1 MGMLVWLSL
10 FLGLGLIS
18 IPSNAENQCRANQD
32 TTFSRKWNIDLPD
45 GRTISIVG
53 HRHPTRSEEEP
64 EENLENRLS
73 AYFINHE
80 GLEGTERNQRFREQI
95 IPFAFNWDLEAH
107 AHFTEDYIMLQKL
120 FAREGSPYNVIGVES
135 ALTDYAS
142 NYGDYINARRNPSA
156 VIEEVVRLKNEGII
170 SPGQTTGLLSIHLS
184 PGVYLQH
191 TDPGLMRGR
200 RVMAMATSRIEAGS
214 DLYKS
219 LCERPEYNVQHWEL
233 PRSFCAPNDR
243 REVDNILAQNES
255 VIYFVGR
262 GHVRSM
268 MTYLEDTCRRML
280 EFPDPAER
288 PLLPEFADESG
299 GSPGSGESLPTNE
312 P

>member
-1 MGMLVWLSL
+1 
-10 FLGLGLIS
+10 
-18 IPSNAENQCRANQD
+18 
-32 TTFSRKWNIDLPD
+32 
-45 GRTISIVG
+45 
-53 HRHPTRSEEEP
+53 
-64 EENLENRLS
+64 
-73 AYFINHE
+73 
-80 GLEGTERNQRFREQI
+80 
-95 IPFAFNWDLEAH
+95 
-107 AHFTEDYIMLQKL
+107 MLQRL
-120 FAREGSPYNVIGVES
+120 FAREGNPYNVIGVES

-156 VIEEVVRLKNEGII
+156 VIEEVVRLKNEGVI

-200 RVMAMATSRIEAGS
+200 RVMAMATSRIDYGS

-219 LCERPEYNVQHWEL
+219 LCERPEYNVQHWQL
-233 PRSFCAPNDR
+233 DRSFCAPNDR

-255 VIYFVGR
+255 AIYFVGQ

-268 MTYLEDTCRRML
+268 MAYLEDTCRRML
-280 EFPDPAER
+280 EFPDPAVR

-299 GSPGSGESLPTNE
+299 GSSGSGEPLPTNE